1 MPSDRDFR
9 RLQNGKEGSLA
20 SGDTKSIISHSPSA
34 RAMKDGEQVFVRESN
49 KPLALYK
56 KDKGK
61 LSKVYLSDDG
71 NQTVDN
77 NLTVRGNQI
86 VDRDLTVHGDIV
98 VDGAIKGGT
107 RAYFDGGEASGFTT
121 DRYLDFNNGTQ
132 MDDYQGY
139 RQHRPGSI
147 TGVSAQF
154 NVSSQTD
161 GGGGT
166 TQSDVEIGVYKNG
179 TKVFAEDIAPTS
191 TGDTGV
197 SATQAM
203 GVDTFAVGN
212 VLTLKVVFT
221 ENSGSEVEVD
231 DFNAFMEVTY
241 DT

>member
-1 MPSDRDFR
+1 MPTYRDIR
-9 RLQNGKEGSLA
+9 RLQNIKESTLP
-20 SGDTKSIISHSPSA
+20 SGDTKSTYSHAPSSIS
-34 RAMKDGEQVFVRESN
+34 MKEGEQVFVQEPN
-49 KPLALYK
+49 KPLALFK
-56 KDKGK
+56 KVKSR
-61 LSKVYLSDDG
+61 LYKVYLSHD
-71 NQTVDN
+71 
-77 NLTVRGNQI
+77 GNQI
-86 VDRDLTVHGDIV
+86 VDRNLTVHGNIV